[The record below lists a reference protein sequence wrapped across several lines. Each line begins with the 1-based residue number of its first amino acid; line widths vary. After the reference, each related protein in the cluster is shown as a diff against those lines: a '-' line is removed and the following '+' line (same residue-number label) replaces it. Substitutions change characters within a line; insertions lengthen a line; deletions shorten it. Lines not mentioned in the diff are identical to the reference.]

1 MSITNHNGSI
11 TLTSLA
17 ELGSVLDPRTLPAGH
32 STTTEAEH
40 SPEASAVTPTP
51 DLAGLIAQLASVS
64 SGLETMIRQDARAR
78 EQATVE
84 LAQYETILAERH
96 DAERALGEARRIRA
110 AAEQLATEAFT
121 DDARAQAAQ
130 HTAVARA
137 AELSCTQLLAEL
149 TRAAEELASR
159 PHLARVVSERRRLV
173 QRQARAPQP
182 PPVQPPHP
190 LTHALTSLH

>member
-1 MSITNHNGSI
+1 MKRNWRTTGSCH
-11 TLTSLA
+11 
-17 ELGSVLDPRTLPAGH
+17 GSR
-32 STTTEAEH
+32 S
-40 SPEASAVTPTP
+40 SS
-51 DLAGLIAQLASVS
+51 AQLASVS

-84 LAQYETILAERH
+84 LAQYETLLAERH

-110 AAEQLATEAFT
+110 AAEQLASEAFT

-159 PHLARVVSERRRLV
+159 RHLARVVSERRRLV
-173 QRQARAPQP
+173 QVQAAP
-182 PPVQPPHP
+182 
-190 LTHALTSLH
+190 

>member
-1 MSITNHNGSI
+1 MSITNHNGSV

-17 ELGSVLDPRTLPAGH
+17 ELGSVLDPTTLPPGP
-32 STTTEAEH
+32 STTTETEH
-40 SPEASAVTPTP
+40 SPEASAVTPTL

-84 LAQYETILAERH
+84 LAQYETLLAERH
-96 DAERALGEARRIRA
+96 DAERALGEARRVRA
-110 AAEQLATEAFT
+110 SAEQLAAEAFT

-159 PHLARVVSERRRLV
+159 PATQKKSHVHGVSLEFPANGDEHL
-173 QRQARAPQP
+173 QFGRA
-182 PPVQPPHP
+182 VP
-190 LTHALTSLH
+190 LGDLG